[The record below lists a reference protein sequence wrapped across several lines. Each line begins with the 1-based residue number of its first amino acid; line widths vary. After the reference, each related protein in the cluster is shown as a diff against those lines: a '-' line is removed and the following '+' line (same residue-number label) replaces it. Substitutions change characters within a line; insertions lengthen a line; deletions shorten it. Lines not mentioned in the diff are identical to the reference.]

1 MENSINPVFGNYV
14 VITKKNQKEMAERI
28 VQQVLNGE
36 NNPVDVFVQIKGICD
51 SLSAALKNKDLI
63 DAVIDESQKYD
74 KQMPI
79 YHGAV
84 VAVSEVGV
92 KYDFTVCKDPQM
104 DRLLAQKNELDEKIK
119 ARQKFLMGVPDEGVC
134 VADPETGEMVD
145 VIRPPKTSTTSIR
158 VTFPKE

>member
-51 SLSAALKNKDLI
+51 SLSAALKNKDLV

-74 KQMPI
+74 KQMPV
-79 YHGAV
+79 YHGW
-84 VAVSEVGV
+84 
-92 KYDFTVCKDPQM
+92 
-104 DRLLAQKNELDEKIK
+104 RL
-119 ARQKFLMGVPDEGVC
+119 
-134 VADPETGEMVD
+134 
-145 VIRPPKTSTTSIR
+145 
-158 VTFPKE
+158 